1 MVEAVIVHT
10 STGENDSRLLGFY
23 TGDADP
29 SDLRAHLL
37 TSLPSYMVPQQL
49 RRVAEFPLTGHGKV
63 DRHRLLALCDTI
75 PEATGQPSTTAEPS
89 PDMTTENVS
98 RDILAMARATFGM
111 PELSATANF
120 FALGVQSIQAIALT
134 RKLRETGIEA
144 QVSDIYRYP
153 SVAQLTQALRAS
165 DSSPSPTVPV
175 APTESTRRLTQRH
188 LDRLA
193 ADIVMDASDLAEAFA
208 CDAPIYRF
216 DAGVLSHLHASRAS
230 TGGFV
235 HTVGDT
241 DAVTLLEALADIVA
255 DHEMLRARSTGD
267 GFDVISAETVADLPV
282 LIRVH
287 DLSRIPADQV
297 IDITNAVARDLTN
310 APFGSGLLWRCAI
323 ILEPE
328 HSARLIWAFHHSIFD
343 GFSAQLL
350 HDELQH
356 RVLGDAIPP
365 AQRYSTFLTD
375 LAVDHDWEDELR
387 RFDYSRWLASNE
399 SVTRALR
406 TSGPLPRRLSVPLN
420 GENPLDLGLRSVHS
434 QLAEL
439 SNESEIAV
447 GMVSDCRQWQ
457 DTNYSSCVGE
467 FLDAVPVML
476 NGENDQPAITA
487 RLANAKNQ
495 GLHYL
500 HTLFTTTHR
509 DEKLLEQL
517 RSTYHGDDGKLGFI
531 LVNFQGRID
540 PADLPSEDVAG
551 PTLATAQVNL
561 WYDDDALHVQWITDS
576 AQLVAGGAA

>member
-1 MVEAVIVHT
+1 VGRWPACVGHRPTRTPGEPVHLINHRADSAWCQNGS
-10 STGENDSRLLGFY
+10 STCAKG
-23 TGDADP
+23 
-29 SDLRAHLL
+29 
-37 TSLPSYMVPQQL
+37 
-49 RRVAEFPLTGHGKV
+49 
-63 DRHRLLALCDTI
+63 
-75 PEATGQPSTTAEPS
+75 
-89 PDMTTENVS
+89 
-98 RDILAMARATFGM
+98 
-111 PELSATANF
+111 SASCI
-120 FALGVQSIQAIALT
+120 G
-134 RKLRETGIEA
+134 
-144 QVSDIYRYP
+144 
-153 SVAQLTQALRAS
+153 
-165 DSSPSPTVPV
+165 
-175 APTESTRRLTQRH
+175 
-188 LDRLA
+188 
-193 ADIVMDASDLAEAFA
+193 
-208 CDAPIYRF
+208 
-216 DAGVLSHLHASRAS
+216 
-230 TGGFV
+230 
-235 HTVGDT
+235 
-241 DAVTLLEALADIVA
+241 
-255 DHEMLRARSTGD
+255 
-267 GFDVISAETVADLPV
+267 
-282 LIRVH
+282 
-287 DLSRIPADQV
+287 
-297 IDITNAVARDLTN
+297 
-310 APFGSGLLWRCAI
+310 
-323 ILEPE
+323 
-328 HSARLIWAFHHSIFD
+328 
-343 GFSAQLL
+343 
-350 HDELQH
+350 
-356 RVLGDAIPP
+356 
-365 AQRYSTFLTD
+365 
-375 LAVDHDWEDELR
+375 
-387 RFDYSRWLASNE
+387 
-399 SVTRALR
+399 